1 MSEKI
6 VICYRMSAVG
16 ARVYLARARE
26 LMQRAEAL
34 GATLVSWAA
43 LSLAFAWDSDA
54 IEEAIHLAITADE
67 DTAPEE
73 ETWACGIAQGAMEPL
88 AGSSSSAQRSGL
100 AWGEPLVIA
109 LALSRTARGGEVL
122 LHASVRAALE
132 GLLNTQEPRLATE
145 AGVEVLGVPL
155 DMDNPWKRGKGGQ
168 VPPSRSMRAVL
179 PLVIPPVTTPLPR
192 SVREAEPEEIETA
205 DAESLAARLTQ
216 LAKEALLGGD
226 AQSLERWSAGLKATG
241 ERDSLANR
249 MHAMARLS
257 RGKVGDAL
265 RTLKQARRDADGAT
279 PPTPQKRC
287 QAALALGVGLS
298 FAGRFDDALLEG
310 LDALARARE
319 TDDDEAVRACLA
331 FLAKLFARVNRS
343 DEAALFRDSV
353 RASRPA
359 I

>member
-6 VICYRMSAVG
+6 VICCRMSAPG
-16 ARVYLARARE
+16 ARGYLVRARE

-43 LSLAFAWDSDA
+43 LSLAFAWDADG

-67 DTAPEE
+67 DMPPEDE
-73 ETWACGIAQGAMEPL
+73 PWACGIAQGEMEPL
-88 AGSSSSAQRSGL
+88 GTSGQRADL

-109 LALSRTARGGEVL
+109 LGLARVARGGEVL
-122 LHASVRAALE
+122 LHASVKAALG
-132 GLLNTQEPRLATE
+132 GLLNTLAPRVDSDG
-145 AGVEVLGVPL
+145 GVEVLGVPL
-155 DMDNPWKRGKGGQ
+155 DVDNPWKRGKGGQ

-179 PLVIPPVTTPLPR
+179 PLVIP
-192 SVREAEPEEIETA
+192 SVVIPPSLRPAKGSEPDEIESA

-265 RTLKQARRDADGAT
+265 RTLKQARRDVDGGPSSA
-279 PPTPQKRC
+279 RC

-298 FAGRFDDALLEG
+298 FAARYDDALLEG

-319 TDDDEAVRACLA
+319 EDDADAARACLA
-331 FLAKLFARVNRS
+331 FLAKLFVRVNRAE
-343 DEAALFRDSV
+343 EASVFRDSV
-353 RASRPA
+353 RASRF
-359 I
+359 

>member
-1 MSEKI
+1 MAEKI
-6 VICYRMSAVG
+6 VICYRMSAAG
-16 ARVYLARARE
+16 ARVYLPRARE

-67 DTAPEE
+67 DTPPEE
-73 ETWACGIAQGAMEPL
+73 ETWACGIAQGEMEPL
-88 AGSSSSAQRSGL
+88 ATSSSGARRADL

-109 LALSRTARGGEVL
+109 LALSRVARGGEVL

-132 GLLNTQEPRLATE
+132 GLLNTQEPRLTSE

-192 SVREAEPEEIETA
+192 SVREAEPEEIETG

-265 RTLKQARRDADGAT
+265 RTLKQARRDADGA
-279 PPTPQKRC
+279 PPQKRC

-298 FAGRFDDALLEG
+298 FAGRYDDALLEG

-319 TDDDEAVRACLA
+319 SEDNEAVRACLA
-331 FLAKLFARVNRS
+331 FLAKLFARVNRGN
-343 DEAALFRDSV
+343 EAALFRDSV
-353 RASRPA
+353 NVSRS
-359 I
+359 